1 MFTIGIDIGTTNCK
15 VCLFQTP
22 NFELIDHYSFR
33 TPKLIDGENTDF
45 DAGLIW
51 KGIVYGLKKIISASD
66 KHVSVSAIA
75 VASVG
80 ESGVLLDNQDNI
92 IGPVLTWYDTRPK
105 TQLEEILNVL
115 SNQHIYSVAGIPAHS
130 NYSLNKIKWLLD
142 NIKDSANGEKW
153 LCLAE
158 YIAFKLS
165 GVKRSEYSLASRTMA
180 LNLENQQWDHD
191 IIEKAGVSPSL
202 FSPLIRAGQAIGHI
216 TDDVAALTG
225 LSSDALV
232 AIGGHDHMCGS
243 VAIGLNNEDQ
253 ILNST
258 GTTEGLLVV
267 TQTSNTSQAFYNARV
282 SNGMHVL
289 PELNTLYASLPS
301 AGYAIEWFRTLFELD
316 MPTFLRLVEV
326 LNDQKEADSAQNLD
340 GIFIPHLR
348 GSGPPL
354 RATWS
359 KALIYGLDDKSR
371 PVDILRSIF
380 VGLCFEL
387 KNLLDTYETLT
398 QKHYPIVN
406 VIGAAC
412 KNPYWLQLKATIL
425 NREIVACNVDEAV
438 SKGAA
443 MLAAKAAG
451 FELENA
457 NITAA
462 EMTTH
467 FSPEVGEL
475 ARYQALYTQ
484 FYKPLYA
491 SKMHSEHLCYGE
503 GK

>member
-15 VCLFQTP
+15 VCLFKLP
-22 NFELIDHYSFR
+22 NFELTDQYSFR
-33 TPKLIDGENTDF
+33 TPKLIDGDNTDF

-51 KGIVYGLKKIISASD
+51 KGIIYGLNKVLSSLSQDIKISS
-66 KHVSVSAIA
+66 IA

-80 ESGVLLDNQDNI
+80 ESGVLLDKHDNI

-105 TQLEEILNVL
+105 TQLDEILNVL
-115 SNQHIYSVAGIPAHS
+115 SNEKIYEIAGIPAHS
-130 NYSLNKIKWLLD
+130 NYSINKIKWLQD
-142 NIKDSANGEKW
+142 NIEESSNAEKW

-165 GVKRSEYSLASRTMA
+165 GVKRAEYSLASRTMA
-180 LNLENQQWDHD
+180 LNLETQDWDHELL
-191 IIEKAGVSPSL
+191 EKVGVSASL
-202 FSPLIRAGQAIGHI
+202 FSPLVRAGTAIGHV
-216 TDDVAALTG
+216 TDEIADLTG
-225 LSSDALV
+225 LSRDTLV

-243 VAIGLNNEDQ
+243 VAVGLNHEDQ

-267 TQTSNTSQAFYNARV
+267 TESSNTSHEFYNARV

-289 PELNTLYASLPS
+289 PGLSTLYASLPS

-316 MPTFLRLVEV
+316 MPAFLRLVEV
-326 LNDQKEADSAQNLD
+326 LNNEKEYESEKNLE

-348 GSGPPL
+348 GSGPPQ

-359 KALIYGLDDKSR
+359 KALLYGLDDKSR
-371 PVDILRSIF
+371 PVDILRFIF

-387 KNLLDTYETLT
+387 KNLLDTYEGLT
-398 QKHYPIVN
+398 HKHYPVVN

-451 FELENA
+451 YELENVSL
-457 NITAA
+457 T
-462 EMTTH
+462 EMGMTTR
-467 FSPEVGEL
+467 FTPDVQEL
-475 ARYQALYTQ
+475 SRYQELYTQ
-484 FYKPLYA
+484 FYKPLYE
-491 SKMHSEHLCYGE
+491 SKMLSERQCYGE